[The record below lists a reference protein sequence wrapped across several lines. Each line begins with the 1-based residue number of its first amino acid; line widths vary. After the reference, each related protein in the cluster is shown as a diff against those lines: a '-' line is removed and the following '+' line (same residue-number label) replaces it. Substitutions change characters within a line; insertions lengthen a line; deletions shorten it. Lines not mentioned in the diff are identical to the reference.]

1 MEPGL
6 DIGKPEREREIE
18 VVPLEEP
25 TPAPAPAPDPAPEPV
40 EEPIPA

>member
-1 MEPGL
+1 MDRAL

-25 TPAPAPAPDPAPEPV
+25 TPAPPPAPATEPV
-40 EEPIPA
+40 EDPVPA

>member
-1 MEPGL
+1 MDLGL

-25 TPAPAPAPDPAPEPV
+25 TPSPAPAPEPAIEPV